1 MTAAARLTADS
12 LPALPPETIRLNFRP
27 GVARADWEQ
36 LYSPTLEQ
44 ILQAACRALSIAPA
58 RLEIEAPQPKEGGG
72 DLPALKPG
80 TRSGWILGPARGEDG
95 RTEFRR
101 LCRIDG
107 VSAAWLSIAL
117 GRLQAS
123 GWLPPPA
130 LQSVRQARTPDQ
142 ADLKRRQG
150 HPLTPAEQA
159 LLTEIR

>member
-1 MTAAARLTADS
+1 MTAAARPSPERLTADS
-12 LPALPPETIRLNFRP
+12 LPSLPAETIQLTFRP
-27 GVARADWEQ
+27 RVARVAWEQ
-36 LYSPTLEQ
+36 LHSPTLDQ
-44 ILQAACRALSIAPA
+44 VLQAACRALAIAPA
-58 RLEIEAPQPKEGGG
+58 RLEIEETGG

-80 TRSGWILGPARGEDG
+80 TRSGWILGPAQGEDG

-107 VSAAWLSIAL
+107 VSAAWLTIAL

-123 GWLPPPA
+123 GWLPPA
-130 LQSVRQARTPDQ
+130 VRQARTPDQ

-150 HPLTPAEQA
+150 HALTPAEQA